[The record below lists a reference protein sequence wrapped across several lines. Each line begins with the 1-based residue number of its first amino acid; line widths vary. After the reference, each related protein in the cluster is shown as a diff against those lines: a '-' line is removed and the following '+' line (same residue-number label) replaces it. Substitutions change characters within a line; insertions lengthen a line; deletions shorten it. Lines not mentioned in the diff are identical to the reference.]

1 MKVYFENYS
10 YYPALRTRSAEMTG
24 LNNLSYENKKKILPL
39 ISLGK
44 WPRSEEIQVSL
55 DKSL

>member
-24 LNNLSYENKKKILPL
+24 LNNLSYENKKKNITFNFFGEMA
-39 ISLGK
+39 SLG
-44 WPRSEEIQVSL
+44 RNTGIVR
-55 DKSL
+55 